1 MTTTAKQD
9 SKQAALDILHKGV
22 TDLMT
27 SDGWKRAL
35 KFRQRFH
42 NYSYMNTLL
51 ILAQRPDATLVAGYR
66 TWQASN
72 RFVRKGEKGIAIL
85 APLLVRDP
93 DDADQLNLVGFKTVY
108 VFDLAQ
114 TDGEPI
120 PQRDGPRLLMDTPDV
135 QAKLAGLHFR
145 LAMFCASQGVRVSW
159 DFQHEHALGVY
170 RPATKHIAIRPGLSH
185 TQAFKTLC
193 HEAAHMLLHTG
204 SEDRPSA
211 ELEAET
217 TAFLVANAL
226 GIDTSTYSFAYL
238 ASWTDSL
245 EDLIQAGDRAS
256 KAADQILEQLTADP
270 DAISTEPEAEPTT
283 NPSTSS
289 GPAPKRPP
297 LTFVSS

>member
-1 MTTTAKQD
+1 MTTRQD

-35 KFRQRFH
+35 QFRQRFH

-51 ILAQRPDATLVAGYR
+51 ILGQRPDATLVAGYR
-66 TWQASN
+66 TWQTSN
-72 RFVRKGEKGIAIL
+72 RYVRKGEKGIAIL

-93 DDADQLNLVGFKTVY
+93 DDHDQLNLVGFKTVY
-108 VFDLAQ
+108 VFDLSQ
-114 TDGEPI
+114 TEGEPI
-120 PQRDGPRLLMDTPDV
+120 PQRDSPRLLLDTPE
-135 QAKLAGLHFR
+135 AKVRLAGLHFR

-170 RPATKHIAIRPGLSH
+170 RPADKRIAIRPGLSH

-204 SEDRPSA
+204 GGSRHSA

-217 TAFLVANAL
+217 AAFLVSHAI
-226 GIDTSTYSFAYL
+226 GIDTSSYSFAYL

-270 DAISTEPEAEPTT
+270 DAASTEPKAKPTT
-283 NPSTSS
+283 DSSSSS
-289 GPAPKRPP
+289 GQASKRPP
-297 LTFVSS
+297 LIFVSS

>member
-1 MTTTAKQD
+1 MKQ
-9 SKQAALDILHKGV
+9 KPNAMQAALDTLHKGV

-35 KFRQRFH
+35 EFRQRFH
-42 NYSYMNTLL
+42 NYSYLNTLL

-93 DDADQLNLVGFKTVY
+93 DDRDQLNLVGFKTVY

-120 PQRDGPRLLMDTPDV
+120 PQRESPRLLTDTPDA

-145 LAMFCASQGVRVSW
+145 LAMFCASKGVRVSW

-170 RPATKHIAIRPGLSH
+170 RPANKHIAIRPGLSH

-204 SEDRPSA
+204 SENRHSA

-217 TAFLVANAL
+217 TAFLVSHAL

-238 ASWTDSL
+238 AGWTDSL

-256 KAADQILEQLTADP
+256 KAADQILEHLQADP
-270 DAISTEPEAEPTT
+270 DTPTAEP
-283 NPSTSS
+283 STDTPTAGQTPQRRPVTYLSS
-289 GPAPKRPP
+289 
-297 LTFVSS
+297 

>member
-1 MTTTAKQD
+1 MKNKPDA
-9 SKQAALDILHKGV
+9 KQAALDTLHKGV

-35 KFRQRFH
+35 QFRQRFH

-51 ILAQRPDATLVAGYR
+51 ILAQRPNATLVAGYR
-66 TWQASN
+66 TWKTSN

-93 DDADQLNLVGFKTVY
+93 DDRDQLNLVGFKTVH

-120 PQRDGPRLLMDTPDV
+120 PQRDSPRLLVDTPED
-135 QAKLAGLHFR
+135 QAKLAGLHYR
-145 LAMFCASQGVRVSW
+145 LAMFCASKGVRVNW

-170 RPATKHIAIRPGLSH
+170 RPTDKHIAIRPGLSH
-185 TQAFKTLC
+185 TQTFKTLC

-204 SEDRPSA
+204 SEPRNSA

-217 TAFLVANAL
+217 TAFLVANAI

-238 ASWTDSL
+238 ATWTNSL
-245 EDLIQAGDRAS
+245 GNLIQAGDRAS
-256 KAADQILEQLTADP
+256 KAADQILEQLHANP
-270 DAISTEPEAEPTT
+270 DAPATNPVAEPIT
-283 NPSTSS
+283 NPPTSS
-289 GPAPKRPP
+289 GQAAAARLP
-297 LTFVSS
+297 LMYVSS

>member
-1 MTTTAKQD
+1 MTTTTKQD
-9 SKQAALDILHKGV
+9 SKQAALDILHRGV

-42 NYSYMNTLL
+42 NYSYMNTLM
-51 ILAQRPDATLVAGYR
+51 ILAQRPNATLVAGYR

-93 DDADQLNLVGFKTVY
+93 DDRDQLNLVGFKTVY

-120 PQRDGPRLLMDTPDV
+120 PQREGPRLLTDTPDV
-135 QAKLAGLHFR
+135 QTKLAGLHFR

-204 SEDRPSA
+204 SENRHSA

-217 TAFLVANAL
+217 TAFLVANGL
-226 GIDTSTYSFAYL
+226 GIDTSTYSFTYL

-256 KAADQILEQLTADP
+256 KAADQILGQLTADP
-270 DAISTEPEAEPTT
+270 DAASSEPEAEPTT

-289 GPAPKRPP
+289 GQAPKRPP

>member
-1 MTTTAKQD
+1 MTTTRQD
-9 SKQAALDILHKGV
+9 PKQAALTILHQGV

-35 KFRQRFH
+35 EFRQRFH
-42 NYSYMNTLL
+42 NYSYLNTLL
-51 ILAQRPDATLVAGYR
+51 ILAQRPNATLVAGYR

-72 RFVRKGEKGIAIL
+72 RYVRKGEKGIAIL

-93 DDADQLNLVGFKTVY
+93 DDHDQLNLVGFKTVY

-114 TDGEPI
+114 TEGEPI
-120 PQRDGPRLLMDTPDV
+120 PQREDPRLLVDTPEDRT
-135 QAKLAGLHFR
+135 KLSGLHFR
-145 LAMFCASQGVRVSW
+145 LAMLCASHGVKVSW

-170 RPATKHIAIRPGLSH
+170 RPAEKHIAIRPGLSH

-193 HEAAHMLLHTG
+193 HETAHMLLHTG
-204 SEDRPSA
+204 SERRDSA

-217 TAFLVANAL
+217 TAYLVSHAL

-238 ASWTDSL
+238 ASWTNSL

-256 KAADQILEQLTADP
+256 KAADQILQQLTTDP
-270 DAISTEPEAEPTT
+270 DQPQATTTPDKPTT
-283 NPSTSS
+283 PPTPP
-289 GPAPKRPP
+289 PAYYDQ
-297 LTFVSS
+297 

>member
-1 MTTTAKQD
+1 MTTRQD

-22 TDLMT
+22 TDIMT

-35 KFRQRFH
+35 EFRQRFH

-51 ILAQRPDATLVAGYR
+51 ILAQRPAATLVAGYR

-93 DDADQLNLVGFKTVY
+93 DDRDQLNLVGFKTVY
-108 VFDLAQ
+108 VFDLSQ
-114 TDGEPI
+114 TEGEPI
-120 PQRDGPRLLMDTPDV
+120 PQRDSPRLLLDTPEAKV
-135 QAKLAGLHFR
+135 KLAGLHFR

-159 DFQHEHALGVY
+159 DFQHKHALGVY

-204 SEDRPSA
+204 SENRHSA

-217 TAFLVANAL
+217 TAFLVANAI

-256 KAADQILEQLTADP
+256 KAADQILGQLIADP
-270 DAISTEPEAEPTT
+270 DAASSEPEAEPTT
-283 NPSTSS
+283 GPSTST
-289 GPAPKRPP
+289 GHAPKRPP
-297 LTFVSS
+297 LTFISS

>member
-1 MTTTAKQD
+1 MKQ
-9 SKQAALDILHKGV
+9 KPNAMQAALDTLHKGV

-35 KFRQRFH
+35 EFRQRFH
-42 NYSYMNTLL
+42 NYSYLNTLL

-93 DDADQLNLVGFKTVY
+93 DDRDQLNLVGFKTVY

-120 PQRDGPRLLMDTPDV
+120 PQRESPRLLTDTPDA

-145 LAMFCASQGVRVSW
+145 LAMFCASKGVRVSW

-170 RPATKHIAIRPGLSH
+170 RPADKHIAIRPGLSH

-193 HEAAHMLLHTG
+193 HETAHMLLHTG
-204 SEDRPSA
+204 SENRHSA

-238 ASWTDSL
+238 ASWTHSL

-256 KAADQILEQLTADP
+256 KAADQILEHLQAGPYTP
-270 DAISTEPEAEPTT
+270 TAEP
-283 NPSTSS
+283 SS
-289 GPAPKRPP
+289 DTPTAGQPPQRRPVTY
-297 LTFVSS
+297 LSS